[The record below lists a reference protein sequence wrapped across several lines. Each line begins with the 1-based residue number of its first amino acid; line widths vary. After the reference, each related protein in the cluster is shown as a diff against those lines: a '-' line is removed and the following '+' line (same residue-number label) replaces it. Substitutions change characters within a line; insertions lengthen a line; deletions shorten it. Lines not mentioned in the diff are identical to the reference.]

1 MSHALTCFKIIEGNS
16 FSTRGVSAFVTGLVV
31 QGDWSPI
38 LNVFFCLNLFFFGIR
53 DDFQSALC
61 CLSTCSREMRID
73 VIRSEP
79 HTLSLKHFKFV
90 STDSLILSSVMRK
103 NEA

>member
-1 MSHALTCFKIIEGNS
+1 M
-16 FSTRGVSAFVTGLVV
+16 TGLLV

-38 LNVFFCLNLFFFGIR
+38 LNVFFVLI
-53 DDFQSALC
+53 
-61 CLSTCSREMRID
+61 CLSLVLEMTSSPHCAVSAPVLTREMRID

-90 STDSLILSSVMRK
+90 PTDSLIFSAAKFFYQVL
-103 NEA
+103 